1 MGGRRGQERREG
13 MGLIGKDGSEKG
25 KEMGGKG
32 REEKTTSS
40 GRTGNVGFPWI
51 KNSYGFTHFAK

>member
-13 MGLIGKDGSEKG
+13 MGLIGKDGAE
-25 KEMGGKG
+25 KEMGGKR

-40 GRTGNVGFPWI
+40 GRTGNVGFP
-51 KNSYGFTHFAK
+51 